1 MSGLVYCACFSCVLP
16 GFILWFLTF
25 ATVTVIS
32 VCQFDLAVGCPD
44 IWLNVILVSVGVFLD
59 ESKSVE
65 QSRLLFLQGRLHP
78 ISGGHKLAH
87 HPSPPVGK
95 SLSPA

>member
-16 GFILWFLTF
+16 GFVLWFLTF

-44 IWLNVILVSVGVFLD
+44 IWLNVILVSVGVFSD

-65 QSRLLFLQGRLHP
+65 QSRLLFLHGSASSNQLRSQIG
-78 ISGGHKLAH
+78 S
-87 HPSPPVGK
+87 PSFTTCG
-95 SLSPA
+95 